1 MSDSYDIAEYA
12 SNEEAYPVSL
22 EQNNDIIGE
31 VQEVGQSLSNLVHT
45 SERAIDAAQNIAGMF
60 TECILAQERTKQMQE
75 WGKVEIANTIAKFKT
90 AQSFLEGTFGERDKA
105 LVKHYD
111 LLDKDLHVLKI
122 DRDKL
127 QEVHLHIFAIK
138 CSLYILFHLF

>member
-1 MSDSYDIAEYA
+1 MSDSYDIAEYE

-111 LLDKDLHVLKI
+111 
-122 DRDKL
+122 
-127 QEVHLHIFAIK
+127 
-138 CSLYILFHLF
+138 

>member
-1 MSDSYDIAEYA
+1 M
-12 SNEEAYPVSL
+12 
-22 EQNNDIIGE
+22 
-31 VQEVGQSLSNLVHT
+31 HT

-60 TECILAQERTKQMQE
+60 TECMLAQERTKQMQE

-111 LLDKDLHVLKI
+111 LLDKAVASN
-122 DRDKL
+122 DRDLILASL
-127 QEVHLHIFAIK
+127 QGISSIVTKSPLDDFEKFVE
-138 CSLYILFHLF
+138 LYNDPSQELLDF